1 MGYCKI
7 LKPSL
12 LKKSI
17 LISGIKGFLASNIIN
32 LLKEKYTI
40 YGIGKEDENW
50 NGITVFSSKEVSQ
63 IDIVPDYLILCHA
76 AISSGQDSATIDT
89 LFHVNIEITKQLVE
103 KFTSSAIIYISSA
116 SIYDVNN
123 TIITEEAAIQPQSDY
138 AISKLWAEK
147 IVLKT
152 TRSVVIR
159 LSSVYGIGM
168 KENTIIP
175 NYINQALN
183 NGEIE
188 VWGNGERLQNY
199 IHVDD
204 VALCIVSTIENFETV
219 VGKILLAVDASE
231 YSNVYLA
238 EIIANETRAKVVFVN
253 EDRSK
258 SLRYDNN
265 ITRKL
270 LNWSSKTNF
279 SEAIFTYIKWK
290 KEQF

>member
-17 LISGIKGFLASNIIN
+17 LISGIKGFLASNILN

-50 NGITVFSSKEVSQ
+50 NGITVFSSEEVSQ

-204 VALCIVSTIENFETV
+204 VALCIASTIENFETV

-258 SLRYDNN
+258 SLRYNN
-265 ITRKL
+265 NVTRKL

>member
-1 MGYCKI
+1 M
-7 LKPSL
+7 
-12 LKKSI
+12 KKTI
-17 LISGIKGFLASNIIN
+17 LISGIKGFLASNLLN
-32 LLKEKYTI
+32 LLKEKYTL
-40 YGIGKEDENW
+40 YGIGKQEENW
-50 NGITVFSSKEVSQ
+50 NGITVFSSEKINQ

-76 AISSGQDSATIDT
+76 SISSGQDNASIDA
-89 LFHVNIEITKQLVE
+89 LFHVNVEITKQLVE

-116 SIYDVNN
+116 SIYDVNS
-123 TIITEEAAIQPQSDY
+123 TIITEEAPVQPQSDY

-152 TRSVVIR
+152 NQSVVIR

-183 NGEIE
+183 NGEIQ

-204 VALCIVSTIENFETV
+204 VALCIALTIENFETV
-219 VGKILLAVDASE
+219 IGKILLAVNTTE

-238 EIIANETRAKVVFVN
+238 EIIADATNARVVFVN
-253 EDRSK
+253 EDHSK

-265 ITRKL
+265 ETRKL

-279 SEAIFTYIKWK
+279 SEAIYTYIKWK

>member
-1 MGYCKI
+1 M
-7 LKPSL
+7 
-12 LKKSI
+12 KKSI
-17 LISGIKGFLASNIIN
+17 LISGIKGFLASNILN

-50 NGITVFSSKEVSQ
+50 NGITVFSSEEVSQ

-204 VALCIVSTIENFETV
+204 VALCIASTIENFETV

-265 ITRKL
+265 VTRKL

>member
-17 LISGIKGFLASNIIN
+17 LISGIKGFLASNILN

-50 NGITVFSSKEVSQ
+50 NGITVFSSEEVSQ

-204 VALCIVSTIENFETV
+204 VALCIASTIENFETV

-265 ITRKL
+265 VTRKL